1 MIGKRVGGR
10 YQILSRL
17 GEGGMAIVYKA
28 KDLILDRM
36 VAVKTLR
43 PELSGDEE
51 FVRRFHREAE
61 SVASLSHP
69 NIVAIYDIGEEDCYY
84 IVMEYV
90 EGMTLK
96 EFIKDYSPIA
106 INESIFIMKQILLAI
121 THAHEHGIVH
131 RDIKPQNILINES
144 ERVKVTDF
152 GIALAVSG
160 ATITYTHSIM
170 GSAHYLSPEQARG
183 GKATVKSDIYAIGI
197 VMFELLTGKLPFPGT
212 SPVSV
217 ALKHLSS
224 PIPYPRD
231 FREDIPQSVENV
243 LIRALAKN
251 PSDRYNSVTDMY
263 HDLLT
268 ALDPERANE
277 QRLIFAEPVPD
288 EESDDLEKTIK
299 MEPIKNQS
307 GLNQQEAV
315 EKAVTAPPEKSKK
328 GKKSKAKKW
337 LTISGVLLLLI
348 TAGIVLGVTLLPK
361 LFYVSNV
368 QVPDVTGQTYQAAK
382 QTLSDKNLKVVRTD
396 RVNNSVAKGKVISQ
410 NPEAGAEVKEH
421 AEISLVV
428 SKGSKK
434 VALDNY
440 VGYSRDTV
448 AGAIKDAGYKD
459 VVWHEEESST
469 IPEDQIIRQ
478 NPKAGVKI
486 VPAKTIL
493 ELTYSAG
500 NPQATV
506 PNLKEKTKSEVNKL
520 LEAQGLKADFSI
532 GDYSDDVE
540 KGNVLDQDP
549 EAGSQVDKGSTVI
562 VTLSKGSQPKP
573 KEIDQPI
580 KVVYPGDSSQS
591 STSSLGSEPIHV
603 QIYYTDAN
611 HDNAVFIDEEITE
624 TKTYTIPFTINP
636 NEKGS
641 YQVLIDGTE
650 RKTGTVDYPD

>member
-1 MIGKRVGGR
+1 
-10 YQILSRL
+10 
-17 GEGGMAIVYKA
+17 
-28 KDLILDRM
+28 
-36 VAVKTLR
+36 
-43 PELSGDEE
+43 
-51 FVRRFHREAE
+51 
-61 SVASLSHP
+61 
-69 NIVAIYDIGEEDCYY
+69 
-84 IVMEYV
+84 MEYV

-277 QRLIFAEPVPD
+277 QRLIFAEPVQD
-288 EESDDLEKTIK
+288 EEIDDLEKTIK

-307 GLNQQEAV
+307 EINQQEAA
-315 EKAVTAPPEKSKK
+315 EKVVTAPPEKSKK
-328 GKKSKAKKW
+328 KTKSKAKKW

-348 TAGIVLGVTLLPK
+348 TAGIILGVTLLPK

-368 QVPDVTGQTYQAAK
+368 RVPNVTGQTYQAAK
-382 QTLSDKNLKVVRTD
+382 QTLSNRNLKVVRTD

-410 NPEAGAEVKEH
+410 DPEAGTEVKEN

-428 SKGSKK
+428 SKGSKT

-448 AGAIKDAGYKD
+448 ESAIKDAGYKD

-469 IPEDQIIRQ
+469 IPENQIIRQ
-478 NPKAGVKI
+478 NPKAEEKV
-486 VPAKTIL
+486 VPSKTIL

-506 PNLKEKTKSEVNKL
+506 PDLKGKTKNEVSKL
-520 LEAQGLKADFSI
+520 LDTRGLKADFSI

-540 KGNVLDQDP
+540 KGDVLDQDP

-580 KVVYPGDSSQS
+580 KVVYPDDSSQS
-591 STSSLGSEPIHV
+591 TESSTSSDPIRV

-611 HDNAVFIDEEITE
+611 HDNALFIDEEITE

-641 YQVLIDGTE
+641 YSVLIDGAE

>member
-1 MIGKRVGGR
+1 
-10 YQILSRL
+10 
-17 GEGGMAIVYKA
+17 
-28 KDLILDRM
+28 
-36 VAVKTLR
+36 
-43 PELSGDEE
+43 
-51 FVRRFHREAE
+51 
-61 SVASLSHP
+61 
-69 NIVAIYDIGEEDCYY
+69 
-84 IVMEYV
+84 MEYV

-251 PSDRYNSVTDMY
+251 PSDRYNNVTDMY

-277 QRLIFAEPVPD
+277 QRLIFAEPVQD
-288 EESDDLEKTIK
+288 EEIDDLEKTIK

-307 GLNQQEAV
+307 GINQQETA
-315 EKAVTAPPEKSKK
+315 EKTVATPSEKSKK
-328 GKKSKAKKW
+328 KTKSKAKKW

-348 TAGIVLGVTLLPK
+348 TTGIVLGVTLLPK

-368 QVPDVTGQTYQAAK
+368 RVPNVTGQTYQAAK
-382 QTLSDKNLKVVRTD
+382 QTLSNRNLKVVRTD

-410 NPEAGAEVKEH
+410 NPEAGAEVKEN
-421 AEISLVV
+421 AEVSLVV
-428 SKGSKK
+428 SKGSKT

-448 AGAIKDAGYKD
+448 ASAIKDAGYKD

-469 IPEDQIIRQ
+469 IPENQIIRQ
-478 NPKAGVKI
+478 NPEAGEKV
-486 VPAKTIL
+486 VPSKTIL

-506 PNLKEKTKSEVNKL
+506 PDLKGKTKNEVNKL
-520 LEAQGLKADFSI
+520 LDTRGLKADFSI

-540 KGNVLDQDP
+540 KGDVLDQDP

-580 KVVYPGDSSQS
+580 KVVYPGVSSQSTES
-591 STSSLGSEPIHV
+591 STSSDPIRV

-611 HDNAVFIDEEITE
+611 HDNALFIDEEITE

-641 YQVLIDGTE
+641 YSVLIDGAE